1 MTIDR
6 KRTSSGSGSDSF
18 TVPPFQF
25 SPRGVRKGFP
35 VGICLLTSRGEIFFQ
50 NPSYAK
56 ILQGLNLAGMGKR
69 EASIQDAILSF
80 ARTPGQEKDRRNQ
93 YTAFDIEGLTHIV
106 DCQVFSLTT
115 ENLQDEELLIH
126 IQDVTDLESLAQET
140 LEVGRYQD
148 VLGKI
153 AHLAVNGASMK
164 EVANFASRETARALH
179 VDFCK
184 ILIPGDSD
192 PLLHLLAGV
201 GWRKGLVGTYVQEG
215 GVHSQAGFA
224 IRERTPIIVE
234 DMLSEKRFSPST
246 LLSDHKVRSGVSVP
260 MMFHEQVLGAMSV
273 HTLSKRRFN
282 NREIGFLETV
292 ANTFAT
298 ILERWKREETQL
310 SLYKRLFAQLQ
321 DGVILTDTQG
331 TILEWNPAMEHMS
344 GWSRQETIG
353 KTPALLSSGK
363 QGTDFYRLLW
373 ETLHSGKPFVGRFIN
388 RRKDQ
393 TEFLVW
399 ENISPVMDPDNTIH
413 YFLAILTDLSEREKL
428 LEALRH
434 TEQIK
439 LVGQLSGGLLHE
451 IRNPL
456 IGMGSLAEH
465 IAKSRNLPEEFRR
478 QARLIADE
486 ARRIDDLLGS
496 HLSELRPKTFDFQL
510 LVLEELVRD
519 AQSLLQQ
526 AFRKGQVRFILE
538 SEESLPLVE
547 GARGPLQQVFL
558 NLMMNGLD
566 AMPEGG
572 TLTVRLFET
581 CVKNRKGATVVIS
594 DSGKGIPESLLKRL
608 HEPFFTHG
616 KAKGVGLG
624 LAITRD
630 IVDRHEGQVTIESP
644 KGQGV
649 RVTVWLP
656 VKQEG
661 K

>member
-1 MTIDR
+1 MTIGR
-6 KRTSSGSGSDSF
+6 KGNSSGSASF
-18 TVPPFQF
+18 KIPPFRLA
-25 SPRGVRKGFP
+25 PRGVKREFP
-35 VGICLLTSRGEIFFQ
+35 VGICLLTSRGEVLSQ
-50 NPSYAK
+50 TPSYAE
-56 ILQGLNLAGMGKR
+56 ILEGLILAETKKPPTPLQ
-69 EASIQDAILSF
+69 EVILSF
-80 ARTPGQEKDRRNQ
+80 ARLSGRAKEHQNQ
-93 YTAFDIEGLTHIV
+93 YTAFDPAGLAHIV
-106 DCQVFSLTT
+106 DCQIFPVSTGSLH
-115 ENLQDEELLIH
+115 DIGLLIH

-140 LEVGRYQD
+140 LAVSRYQD
-148 VLGKI
+148 VLGSI

-164 EVANFASRETARALH
+164 DVADFASRETARALD
-179 VDFCK
+179 VEFCK

-201 GWRKGLVGTYVQEG
+201 GWRNGLVGTYVQEG

-224 IRERTPIIVE
+224 IRERKPIIVE
-234 DMLSEKRFSPST
+234 NMLSETRFSPSS
-246 LLSDHKVRSGVSVP
+246 LLSDHHVRSGVSVP

-273 HTLSKRRFN
+273 HTLSERKFDD
-282 NREIGFLETV
+282 REIGFLETV

-331 TILEWNPAMEHMS
+331 TILEWNPAMERMS
-344 GWSRQETIG
+344 GWYRQETIG
-353 KTPALLSSGK
+353 KTPAILSSGRH
-363 QGTDFYRLLW
+363 GPDFYHLLW
-373 ETLHSGKPFVGRFIN
+373 KTLHSGKPFVGRFIN
-388 RRKDQ
+388 RRKDH

-399 ENISPVMDPDNTIH
+399 ETISPVMDPDNTIH

-465 IAKSRNLPEEFRR
+465 IANSSNLPEEFRR
-478 QARLIADE
+478 QVRLIANE
-486 ARRIDDLLGS
+486 AQRIDDLLES
-496 HLSELRPKTFDFQL
+496 HLSELRPKTFDFHL
-510 LVLEELVRD
+510 LVLEELIRE

-526 AFRKGQVRFILE
+526 TFRKGGVHFVLE
-538 SEESLPLVE
+538 AEEPLPLVE
-547 GARGPLQQVFL
+547 GARGPLQQVFI

-566 AMPEGG
+566 AMPDGG
-572 TLTVRLFET
+572 TITVRLFGN
-581 CVKNRKGATVVIS
+581 CVHDREGVTIVIE
-594 DSGKGIPESLLKRL
+594 DSGKGIPESVLKRL

-630 IVDRHEGQVTIESP
+630 IVDRHEGQLTIESP

-649 RVTVWLP
+649 RATVWLP

>member
-1 MTIDR
+1 M
-6 KRTSSGSGSDSF
+6 
-18 TVPPFQF
+18 
-25 SPRGVRKGFP
+25 
-35 VGICLLTSRGEIFFQ
+35 
-50 NPSYAK
+50 
-56 ILQGLNLAGMGKR
+56 
-69 EASIQDAILSF
+69 SF
-80 ARTPGQEKDRRNQ
+80 ARLPVRGKERRHR
-93 YTAFDIEGLTHIV
+93 YTAFDAGGLAHIV
-106 DCQVFSLTT
+106 DCQVFSVATG
-115 ENLQDEELLIH
+115 NLHDGGLLIH

-140 LEVGRYQD
+140 LAVSRYQD
-148 VLGKI
+148 VLGNI

-164 EVANFASRETARALH
+164 DVADFASRETARALD
-179 VDFCK
+179 VEFCK

-192 PLLHLLAGV
+192 PLLHLLSGV

-215 GVHSQAGFA
+215 GIHSQAGFA
-224 IRERTPIIVE
+224 IRERKPIIVE
-234 DMLSEKRFSPST
+234 DMLSETRFSPSS

-273 HTLSKRRFN
+273 HTLSKRKFDD
-282 NREIGFLETV
+282 REIGFLETV

-321 DGVILTDTQG
+321 DGVILTDIHG
-331 TILEWNPAMEHMS
+331 TILEWNPAMERMS

-353 KTPALLSSGK
+353 KTPALLSSGR
-363 QGTDFYRLLW
+363 QGPDFYHLLW
-373 ETLHSGKPFVGRFIN
+373 KTLLSGKAFVGRFIN
-388 RRKDQ
+388 RRKDH

-465 IAKSRNLPEEFRR
+465 IANSRNLPEEFRR
-478 QARLIADE
+478 QAHLIADE

-496 HLSELRPKTFDFQL
+496 HLSELRPKTFDFHL
-510 LVLEELVRD
+510 LDLEELVRD

-526 AFRKGQVRFILE
+526 AFRKGDVLFVLE
-538 SEESLPLVE
+538 SEESLPPVE

-572 TLTVRLFET
+572 TLTLRLRET
-581 CVKNRKGATVVIS
+581 CLKNRKGVTVVIE
-594 DSGKGIPESLLKRL
+594 DSGKGIPESVLKRL

-649 RVTVWLP
+649 RATVWLP
-656 VKQEG
+656 LKQEG

>member
-1 MTIDR
+1 M
-6 KRTSSGSGSDSF
+6 
-18 TVPPFQF
+18 
-25 SPRGVRKGFP
+25 KGFP
-35 VGICLLTSRGEIFFQ
+35 VGLCLLSSRGEILFQ
-50 NPSYAK
+50 NSSYAT
-56 ILQGLNLAGMGKR
+56 ILAGLNIAETGKPPV
-69 EASIQDAILSF
+69 SLQDTILSF
-80 ARTPGQEKDRRNQ
+80 ARLPHQGKDRQNQ
-93 YTAFDIEGLTHIV
+93 YTAFDAGGLAHIV
-106 DCQVFSLTT
+106 DCQVFSVLTD
-115 ENLQDEELLIH
+115 NLHDEGLLIH
-126 IQDVTDLESLAQET
+126 IQDMTDLESLAQET
-140 LEVGRYQD
+140 LAVVRYQD

-164 EVANFASRETARALH
+164 DVADFASRETARALD
-179 VDFCK
+179 VEFCK

-201 GWRKGLVGTYVQEG
+201 GWREGLVGTYVQEG

-224 IRERTPIIVE
+224 IRERKPVIVE
-234 DMLSEKRFSPST
+234 DMLSETRFSPST
-246 LLSDHKVRSGVSVP
+246 LLSDHDVRSGVSVP
-260 MMFHEQVLGAMSV
+260 MMFHEQVLGAMSI
-273 HTLSKRRFN
+273 HTLSKRKFN
-282 NREIGFLETV
+282 DREIGFLETV

-344 GWSRQETIG
+344 GWSREETIG

-363 QGTDFYRLLW
+363 QGSDFYNLLW
-373 ETLHSGKPFVGRFIN
+373 QTLLSGKPFVGRFIN

-399 ENISPVMDPDNTIH
+399 ENISPVMDPGNTIH

-439 LVGQLSGGLLHE
+439 LMGQLSGGLLHE

-465 IAKSRNLPEEFRR
+465 IANSRNLPEEYRR

-496 HLSELRPKTFDFQL
+496 HLSELRPKPFDFQL
-510 LVLEELVRD
+510 LSLEELVRD

-526 AFRKGQVRFILE
+526 SFRKGQVRFLLE
-538 SEESLPLVE
+538 SEDTLPSVE

-566 AMPEGG
+566 AMPGGG
-572 TLTVRLFET
+572 TLTVRLFGT
-581 CVKNRKGATVVIS
+581 SLKNRKGAAIVIE
-594 DSGKGIPESLLKRL
+594 DSGKGIPESVLKRL

-630 IVDRHEGQVTIESP
+630 ILDRHEGQVTIESP

-656 VKQEG
+656 LKQEG

>member
-1 MTIDR
+1 MTTGR
-6 KRTSSGSGSDSF
+6 KGNPSRSASF
-18 TVPPFQF
+18 SIPPFRF
-25 SPRGVRKGFP
+25 SPRGVKRGFP
-35 VGICLLTSRGEIFFQ
+35 VGICVLSSRGEILSQ
-50 NPSYAK
+50 TPSYAE
-56 ILQGLNLAGMGKR
+56 ILGELNLAKTG
-69 EASIQDAILSF
+69 ESPIPLQEVILSF
-80 ARTPGQEKDRRNQ
+80 ARLPGRGKEHRNQ
-93 YTAFDIEGLTHIV
+93 YTAIDGGGHTHIV
-106 DCQVFSLTT
+106 DCRVFSVPT
-115 ENLQDEELLIH
+115 ESLNDVGLLIH
-126 IQDVTDLESLAQET
+126 IQDVTELESLAQET
-140 LEVGRYQD
+140 LAVSRYQD
-148 VLGKI
+148 VLGSI

-164 EVANFASRETARALH
+164 DVADFASRETARALD
-179 VDFCK
+179 VEFCK

-192 PLLHLLAGV
+192 PLLHLLAGI
-201 GWRKGLVGTYVQEG
+201 GWQKGLVGTYVQEG
-215 GVHSQAGFA
+215 GIYSQAGFA
-224 IRERTPIIVE
+224 IRERKPIIVE
-234 DMLSEKRFSPST
+234 DMLSETRFSPST

-260 MMFHEQVLGAMSV
+260 MMFHEEVLGAMSV
-273 HTLSKRRFN
+273 HTLSTRKFDD
-282 NREIGFLETV
+282 REIGFLETV

-321 DGVILTDTQG
+321 DGVILTDTHG
-331 TILEWNPAMEHMS
+331 TILEWNPAMERMS
-344 GWSRQETIG
+344 GWYRKETIG
-353 KTPALLSSGK
+353 KTPALLSSGR
-363 QGTDFYRLLW
+363 QGPDFYSLLW
-373 ETLHSGKPFVGRFIN
+373 KTLLSGKPFVGRFIN
-388 RRKDQ
+388 RRKDH

-399 ENISPVMDPDNTIH
+399 ETISPVMDPDNTIH

-465 IAKSRNLPEEFRR
+465 IANSGNLPEEIRR
-478 QARLIADE
+478 QVRLIANE
-486 ARRIDDLLGS
+486 AQRIDDLLES
-496 HLSELRPKTFDFQL
+496 HLSELRPKTFDFHQV
-510 LVLEELVRD
+510 VLEELIRE

-526 AFRKGQVRFILE
+526 TFRKGGVHFILE
-538 SEESLPLVE
+538 AEDPLPLIE
-547 GARGPLQQVFL
+547 GARGPLQQVFI

-572 TLTVRLFET
+572 TMTVRLFGT
-581 CVKNRKGATVVIS
+581 WAHDRQGVTVVIE
-594 DSGKGIPESLLKRL
+594 DSGKGIPESILKRL

-630 IVDRHEGQVTIESP
+630 IVDRHEGLVTIESP

-649 RVTVWLP
+649 RATVWLP
-656 VKQEG
+656 IKQGG